1 MSTNPGLQS
10 ISDLT
15 ASTRLTT
22 GDIPPPL
29 VGSSTTVIG
38 THLYLFAGR
47 LVSSRRMTN
56 ELYVLDLNTFV
67 WTKIQ
72 DNDQRTPKAR
82 YFHSANQYKN
92 SILVFGG
99 MGYSRTSNDGLCVL
113 DDVSIFD
120 LETYTW
126 KHPEIIS
133 SNFAP
138 RPRYAHLAAVTAN
151 KLAVVGG
158 QDMSNSYIE
167 EINVLDLDEMTW
179 TSSRPFEKHCGAY
192 RSVAVSSFNHTSLP
206 LIGIN
211 NNDTV
216 PLSSFDD
223 SSSQIS
229 QISQISQVSQIS
241 QASQISQIS
250 QVSQETN
257 LSSSPSTLRK
267 SNSTQ
272 SLSTDPNAPT
282 SNTPN
287 SIRKLPSV
295 GAFGRQ
301 GSLKKTPSGQN
312 LNHIRS
318 IKRLQSSGDINRL
331 PYTTKVTEENPNPI
345 YLYSNYNFTDVK
357 RELQVIA
364 PPTSTNYQIMD
375 HSSNMTGATLPPGL
389 RFPTGAIL
397 GHYLIISG
405 TFLTNTNQTFSIWAL
420 NLANSVWFRI
430 DTGSCFQQGSWNRG
444 VLCEVLNKYFVLGHR
459 DRSLVEDYNHR
470 QTNFDHVTVVDL
482 EAFGIYQP
490 PSATMSP
497 IAQELG
503 LSMMMDPNITDFEI
517 VTSDKE
523 RIFVNSQLLSHRWP
537 HFKALVDQQAERA
550 PKLKYDGETQ
560 HDPEDDEPI
569 LMYHHRALEF
579 PEPYTVTL
587 AFLQYLYTD
596 HLLTPQQHQPQVL
609 AQLLLLADM
618 YDLSRLRQLASHAL
632 HQSLSMPT
640 AALIYETAALSRQTG
655 LQIRALK
662 VMIAAK
668 KMLQQNKEQLSSRS
682 ISSINGAMKT
692 HRESI
697 SEQEMSSS
705 SNWTPTPS
713 NPTSPPNLS
722 MHSDSRTSYFDPF
735 PPTVNSSSQ
744 SGPPVHTTRSR
755 SSSSVSAYNVTISNR
770 GNLPTIQ
777 DNETSVN
784 NLPYQ
789 RLRSSQSSSSLNL
802 RPRNFMGNNSN
813 VQVHQQ
819 SITADNR
826 SYQQDAGFGYVN

>member
-1 MSTNPGLQS
+1 MTTNPGLQS

-22 GDIPPPL
+22 GDTPPPL

-133 SNFAP
+133 SNFSP
-138 RPRYAHLAAVTAN
+138 RPRYAHLASVTAN
-151 KLAVVGG
+151 KLVVVGG
-158 QDMSNSYIE
+158 QDMSNFYIE
-167 EINVLDLDEMTW
+167 EINVLDLEEMTW

-216 PLSSFDD
+216 PLSSSDD

-229 QISQISQVSQIS
+229 Q
-241 QASQISQIS
+241 
-250 QVSQETN
+250 ETN
-257 LSSSPSTLRK
+257 LSSSSSTLRK

-272 SLSTDPNAPT
+272 NLSIDPNSPT
-282 SNTPN
+282 PNNSN

-301 GSLKKTPSGQN
+301 GSLKKSPSGQN
-312 LNHIRS
+312 FHTHS
-318 IKRLQSSGDINRL
+318 IKRLQSSGDIVNRL
-331 PYTTKVTEENPNPI
+331 LYTTKVTEENPNPI

-375 HSSNMTGATLPPGL
+375 HSGNMTGATLPPGL

-420 NLANSVWFRI
+420 NLANLVWLRI

-503 LSMMMDPNITDFEI
+503 LSMMKDLNITDFEI

-523 RIFVNSQLLSHRWP
+523 RIPVNSQLLSHRWP

-550 PKLKYDGETQ
+550 PRLKYDGETQ

-579 PEPYTVTL
+579 PEPYPVTI

-596 HLLTPQQHQPQVL
+596 HLLTPQQYQPQVL

-632 HQSLSMPT
+632 HQSLNMTT

-668 KMLQQNKEQLSSRS
+668 KMLQQNKEQLSSRGV
-682 ISSINGAMKT
+682 SSINGAIKA

-697 SEQEMSSS
+697 LEQEMSSPSNWAPTS
-705 SNWTPTPS
+705 SNPA
-713 NPTSPPNLS
+713 SPPNLS

-744 SGPPVHTTRSR
+744 SGPVHTTRSR
-755 SSSSVSAYNVTISNR
+755 SSSSVSAYTISNR
-770 GNLPTIQ
+770 GHLPTIQ
-777 DNETSVN
+777 DNATSVN
-784 NLPYQ
+784 NLPYQQ

-802 RPRNFMGNNSN
+802 RPRNFMGNNNN

-826 SYQQDAGFGYVN
+826 SYQPGAGFGYVN